1 MSQSKR
7 EILKLFEADVTEAS
21 TDVPDD
27 GVLSEYDDVLI
38 VYRGHYPEYR
48 EDFDEILNNSPKFF
62 DFGLD
67 NE

>member
-1 MSQSKR
+1 MSQTKKD
-7 EILKLFEADVTEAS
+7 ILQLFEADISSAS
-21 TDVPDD
+21 RDIPND

-48 EDFDEILNNSPKFF
+48 EDFNEILNNNPKFF

-67 NE
+67 IE